1 MCYDESVF
9 KVCVDLMSDYMYDK
23 FLLDKVIELLD
34 EVGLRKK
41 ISFKKGKK
49 IGVDDV
55 KEMFVLKFK
64 IFKMCL
70 SSDKKVFLRNLE
82 KLFKN
87 KIFV

>member
-1 MCYDESVF
+1 
-9 KVCVDLMSDYMYDK
+9 MYDK

-41 ISFKKGKK
+41 INFKKGKK

-55 KEMFVLKFK
+55 KEMFVFKFK